1 MDDKMVIVMTAAQL
15 KEIAKAVFEDL
26 VTEFA
31 TTETKQPKPLP
42 KYVYGLKG
50 IASLLNVSLSTAHLY
65 KNTFLAPACKIEGN
79 KLEVNVEHAMKLYKE
94 HTKSNGE

>member
-15 KEIAKAVFEDL
+15 KEIAKAVVKDL
-26 VTEFA
+26 ATEFS
-31 TTETKQPKPLP
+31 TEPKPLP

-65 KNTFLAPACKIEGN
+65 KNTFFSPC
-79 KLEVNVEHAMKLYKE
+79 MQD
-94 HTKSNGE
+94 